1 MYELISN
8 LILYGNLPE
17 DEILVQL
24 AKLLSDDEKSNHEL
38 RQEIYG
44 QIKRLLELATQYGF
58 NDNLWHN
65 YLTYLLM
72 TNENPFS
79 MTCEKQGAREG
90 TVNHFA
96 LNDYKALSKPELMYN
111 KNVSLKV
118 QELSKKLEETKNEQE
133 FFDVVTQFYK
143 DYGVGMFGLNK
154 AFRIATSHEN
164 YVELKPINNMD
175 EVVLDDLVGYE
186 IIL

>member
-72 TNENPFS
+72 TNENMLSVMHGKMKDAHISVQKQKDDFIFS
-79 MTCEKQGAREG
+79 
-90 TVNHFA
+90 N
-96 LNDYKALSKPELMYN
+96 
-111 KNVSLKV
+111 
-118 QELSKKLEETKNEQE
+118 
-133 FFDVVTQFYK
+133 FFNIRK
-143 DYGVGMFGLNK
+143 
-154 AFRIATSHEN
+154 
-164 YVELKPINNMD
+164 
-175 EVVLDDLVGYE
+175 
-186 IIL
+186 

>member
-72 TNENPFS
+72 TNMGGRGE
-79 MTCEKQGAREG
+79 ELAR
-90 TVNHFA
+90 
-96 LNDYKALSKPELMYN
+96 Y
-111 KNVSLKV
+111 
-118 QELSKKLEETKNEQE
+118 QE
-133 FFDVVTQFYK
+133 FSTPPGQRARVLLADGTEVW
-143 DYGVGMFGLNK
+143 LN
-154 AFRIATSHEN
+154 ANSTLIVFQH
-164 YVELKPINNMD
+164 L
-175 EVVLDDLVGYE
+175 L
-186 IIL
+186 IIKLYLNQN

>member
-58 NDNLWHN
+58 NDN
-65 YLTYLLM
+65 
-72 TNENPFS
+72 
-79 MTCEKQGAREG
+79 G
-90 TVNHFA
+90 
-96 LNDYKALSKPELMYN
+96 
-111 KNVSLKV
+111 
-118 QELSKKLEETKNEQE
+118 
-133 FFDVVTQFYK
+133 
-143 DYGVGMFGLNK
+143 
-154 AFRIATSHEN
+154 
-164 YVELKPINNMD
+164 
-175 EVVLDDLVGYE
+175 
-186 IIL
+186 III

>member
-79 MTCEKQGAREG
+79 MTCEKQGAKEG

-96 LNDYKALSKPELMYN
+96 LNDFKVFYDLFHYDFRSIEKELNIDCFGRCSHWLRRLCFVYLPFGKVFLKGFFHFFRGKPSYHTN
-111 KNVSLKV
+111 AVV
-118 QELSKKLEETKNEQE
+118 I
-133 FFDVVTQFYK
+133 DV
-143 DYGVGMFGLNK
+143 
-154 AFRIATSHEN
+154 H
-164 YVELKPINNMD
+164 
-175 EVVLDDLVGYE
+175 
-186 IIL
+186 

>member
-79 MTCEKQGAREG
+79 MTCEKQGAR
-90 TVNHFA
+90 
-96 LNDYKALSKPELMYN
+96 S
-111 KNVSLKV
+111 
-118 QELSKKLEETKNEQE
+118 EERR
-133 FFDVVTQFYK
+133 
-143 DYGVGMFGLNK
+143 VGK
-154 AFRIATSHEN
+154 ECSEPCRSRWSPYH
-164 YVELKPINNMD
+164 
-175 EVVLDDLVGYE
+175 
-186 IIL
+186 